1 VGGTLHITYRPRAD
15 TTPEGE
21 LAALVAIYRILIL
34 QKGDRN
40 DLTGTSTKECTT
52 SQGKKGKK
60 NADLHGD

>member
-1 VGGTLHITYRPRAD
+1 VGGTLHITYRPRAN

-52 SQGKKGKK
+52 KPRHERKEVCL
-60 NADLHGD
+60 AT